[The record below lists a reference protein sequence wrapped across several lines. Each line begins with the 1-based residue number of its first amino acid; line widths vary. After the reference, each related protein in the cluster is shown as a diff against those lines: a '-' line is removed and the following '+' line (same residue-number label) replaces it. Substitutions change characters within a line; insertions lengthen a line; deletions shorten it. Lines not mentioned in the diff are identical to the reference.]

1 MGASKIRARFAAV
14 IAATLLLAAAGT
26 PAAHGAANSAPP
38 SLDQTFGNAGRVIAT
53 PPTEP
58 GKSQFETMAREPD
71 GNLVLSLRREPV
83 AGYLGQEIEM
93 RDPTGALV
101 PSFGSGGKL
110 VVQSGFYGLVST
122 LADGNILVG
131 VTSCG
136 GEKSS
141 VELLDPN
148 GAPVPSFGRGGCGPS
163 LSAEPEFATTDAQ
176 GRILLAGT
184 SASCAPRCYH
194 DVGPVAE
201 VMVARLLPDGSPDPS
216 FGKGG
221 VVNVYKDDGIH
232 PEPYFGTRPYG
243 LVALPDGAVQIAA
256 SGGLIRLEADGA
268 AAPGFKE
275 TGVVAPLPIEGEAAF
290 VRPDGGV
297 LVAEVSEDKKAVLV
311 RRLGTNG
318 DPDPTFGMAGVAPIP
333 IPEEHEVGQVVEGPG
348 GSVMVS
354 VAPWRSRACLCG
366 QSLILARLTQSGQLD
381 PSYGKEGIVNPA
393 PTPARILHPYA
404 PTANALLV
412 AGDGSAIVA
421 GADPNEQGSISSLTP
436 GGAPDTAFGR
446 GGTATE
452 EIEEPVQLGPTGLT
466 VAPDGTLEVMNR
478 RANLSGLDA
487 GFLLAFDDRG
497 RQRPLG
503 AGADSVETPFHG
515 QLVQDG
521 GGRLVVWDEE
531 DKGRTLRAL
540 DPAGG
545 ALPAYG
551 KKGVAKL
558 PKVFH
563 PEVVVP
569 DPGNGVAV
577 IGSVKAG
584 DMAVYRLDAMGHTIP
599 GFGHHGLDI
608 VRFPGASS
616 GGFAGLVET
625 DGDIVITGWVGDHVG
640 AARLRPDGRLDRSF
654 GRGGLVRGLLT
665 PRRFG
670 PIGVQIAP
678 LAGGYVIG
686 AGEERNA
693 NFDSAGL
700 IRLDRRGHLVRSF
713 GRGGVAYQGARNPP
727 MAVFTALG
735 KIIVV
740 TDPLFERGRRDSSR
754 GGVLLWAYG
763 SNGSTDRGFGRHGA
777 FLAGAGA
784 TSGSGLSP
792 DLAVQQPDGK
802 IVVAGMLKV
811 GEETKLELL
820 RFPLPRAS

>member
-1 MGASKIRARFAAV
+1 MGVSRIRTRVAAV
-14 IAATLLLAAAGT
+14 IATTVLLAAV
-26 PAAHGAANSAPP
+26 GAAPVHAATNAAPP
-38 SLDQTFGNAGRVIAT
+38 SLDPTFGDAGRVIAK

-58 GKSQFETMAREPD
+58 GKSQFEAMAREPD

-110 VVQSGFYGLVST
+110 VVQSGFYGLVAT
-122 LADGNILVG
+122 LADGNSLVG

-141 VELLDPN
+141 VEMLDPS
-148 GAPVPSFGRGGCGPS
+148 GALVAGFGRGGCGPL

-194 DVGPVAE
+194 DVGPVSE

-216 FGKGG
+216 FGKSG
-221 VVNVYKDDGIH
+221 VVNVYADDAIH

-275 TGVVAPLPIEGEAAF
+275 TGVVAPLPIEGEGAY
-290 VRPDGGV
+290 VRPGGGV

-311 RRLGTNG
+311 RKLGPDG
-318 DPDPTFGMAGVAPIP
+318 AADPAFGAAGIARIP
-333 IPEEHEVGQVVEGPG
+333 VPKEHEVGQVVEGPG
-348 GSVMVS
+348 GSVTVS
-354 VAPWRSRACLCG
+354 IAPWRSRLCLCG
-366 QSLILARLTQSGQLD
+366 QGLILARLTQSGQLD
-381 PSYGKEGIVNPA
+381 PSYGKEGIVNLP

-404 PTANALLV
+404 PTVNALIV
-412 AGDGSAIVA
+412 AGDGSTIVA
-421 GADPNEQGSISSLTP
+421 GADPNEQGSVSVLTAA
-436 GGAPDTAFGR
+436 GAPDPAFGR

-452 EIEEPVQLGPTGLT
+452 ELEEPVQLGPTGLT
-466 VAPDGTLEVMNR
+466 VGPDGTLEVMNR
-478 RANLSGLDA
+478 RANLAGLDA
-487 GFLLAFDDRG
+487 GFLLAFDDGG
-497 RQRPLG
+497 RQQPLG
-503 AGADSVETPFHG
+503 TGSASVETPFHG

-521 GGRLVVWDEE
+521 GGRLVVWDEG
-531 DKGRTLRAL
+531 DRGRTLRAL
-540 DPAGG
+540 DPAG
-545 ALPAYG
+545 APLPAYG

-558 PKVFH
+558 PKAFR

-569 DPGNGVAV
+569 VPGKGVVA

-584 DMAVYRLDAMGHTIP
+584 DMAVYRLDAMGRAVA
-599 GFGHHGLDI
+599 GFGRHGLDV

-616 GGFAGLVET
+616 GAFAGLVEA
-625 DGDIVITGWVGDHVG
+625 DGDIVITGWAGDHVG
-640 AARLRPDGRLDRSF
+640 AARLRPGGRLDPSF

-665 PRRFG
+665 PRKFG

-678 LAGGYVIG
+678 LDGGYVIG

-700 IRLDRRGHLVRSF
+700 IHLDRHGHLDRSF
-713 GRGGVAYQGARNPP
+713 GRAGVAYQGARNPP
-727 MAVFTALG
+727 MAVFTARG
-735 KIIVV
+735 KIFVV
-740 TDPLFERGRRDSSR
+740 TDPLYERGRPHSRR
-754 GGVLLWAYG
+754 GGILLWAYRPD
-763 SNGSTDRGFGRHGA
+763 GSTDRSFGRHGEL
-777 FLAGAGA
+777 LAGAGGA
-784 TSGSGLSP
+784 GSGLSP

-802 IVVAGMLKV
+802 IVVAGTLKV